1 MTYESIDPSALAER
15 LAEARRA
22 AKVTQESAAD
32 YLGMSRPTFIAIE
45 KGTRRPRPEELVK
58 LAELYK
64 VSLNMLLRNEKRPR
78 SLQPH
83 LRAQLE
89 SATNGQEEIE
99 AAVARLLAF
108 IDDYQ
113 YLESLVGAKPVVH
126 FPPPAR
132 IPPGPIER
140 FAEYCAQQERARL
153 NLGAHQPIYTL
164 RKVLEESG
172 LQVFSDKLHS
182 NLAGLYLFVPE
193 FGYCIL
199 VNAAHP
205 SVRRRW
211 TIAHEYGHF
220 LNDRDRPG
228 IDFLRHAQR
237 KSESE
242 RFADTFASNFLMPE
256 AGVQRRFYE
265 EVDRT
270 GDFNVGDL
278 CRMAEFYGVSLN
290 AMALRLEALSLI
302 PRGSWDSIQ
311 ETRVAVS
318 ALKREAGIEPAADKD
333 SVELYPTRYRML
345 AVQAYKDEKLS
356 EGQLAR
362 LLRCSRIEARE
373 IVEQLSETT
382 DDADGTSSRVPLELT
397 HSLLATASERM

>member
-1 MTYESIDPSALAER
+1 MTYESIDVGTLAER
-15 LAEARRA
+15 LSAARRA
-22 AKVTQESAAD
+22 AKVTQETAAD
-32 YLGMSRPTFIAIE
+32 HLGMSRPTFIAIE

-58 LAELYK
+58 LAALYK
-64 VSLNMLLRNEKRPR
+64 TPLNTLLREDKRPR
-78 SLQPH
+78 GLQPH

-89 SATNGQEEIE
+89 SISNGYEEVE
-99 AAVARLLAF
+99 AAVGRLLAF

-113 YLESLVGAKPVVH
+113 YLESLVGARAVTH

-153 NLGAHQPIYTL
+153 NLGAHQPIHTL

-172 LQVFSDKLHS
+172 LHVFCDKLHS
-182 NLAGLYLFVPE
+182 NLAGLYVFVPD

-199 VNAAHP
+199 VNTAHP
-205 SVRRRW
+205 SERRRW

-220 LNDRDRPG
+220 LTDRDRAG
-228 IDFLRHAQR
+228 IDFLRPTQR

-242 RFADTFASNFLMPE
+242 RFADTFAASFLMPE

-290 AMALRLEALSLI
+290 AMALRLEALGLI
-302 PRGSWDSIQ
+302 PRGSWDGIQ
-311 ETRVAVS
+311 EMRVAVT
-318 ALKREAGIEPAADKD
+318 ALKREAGIEPATDKD
-333 SVELYPTRYRML
+333 SIELYPARYRML

-382 DDADGTSSRVPLELT
+382 DDADGTRSRVPLELT
-397 HSLLATASERM
+397 HSLLAAATEHR